1 MQHTVDFKEC
11 LKDSPKFRASLEDAE
26 NDIEA
31 LEGRLERLVKQCN
44 VMIDAGKAFSTASS
58 GFVLGVRDLA
68 NYFGKDPLVSDDAK
82 VAASLNRFAHSMSE
96 MLKYLN
102 ILMDQAQR
110 SVSKNLNSFIR
121 VDIRK
126 VKDTKKL
133 FEKISDDMDS
143 SLVRN
148 SQAQRSKVQE
158 CEDANNAL
166 TAMRS
171 CFAHTSLDYVFHI
184 NVLNSKKRFD
194 ILDTMLSFMH
204 AQNTFFHQGHD
215 LFQDLEST
223 YMKDIAGQVSVFN
236 TLLALCNNFFIFI
249 ENTLLRRTLTT
260 S

>member
-1 MQHTVDFKEC
+1 MLLNTALDLNFIDMDDQ
-11 LKDSPKFRASLEDAE
+11 DAC
-26 NDIEA
+26 
-31 LEGRLERLVKQCN
+31 R
-44 VMIDAGKAFSTASS
+44 
-58 GFVLGVRDLA
+58 
-68 NYFGKDPLVSDDAK
+68 
-82 VAASLNRFAHSMSE
+82 
-96 MLKYLN
+96 
-102 ILMDQAQR
+102 
-110 SVSKNLNSFIR
+110 
-121 VDIRK
+121 DIRK

-148 SQAQRSKVQE
+148 SQAQRSKMQE

-223 YMKDIAGQVSVFN
+223 YMKDIAGQVEELSGKAKVEMKEMEERH
-236 TLLALCNNFFIFI
+236 TLVQQKV
-249 ENTLLRRTLTT
+249 R
-260 S
+260 